1 MEEPEMKA
9 KRIPNKPFVELT
21 ADEIKYLRK
30 LPAVG
35 HAVYNYSSSQIEKAR
50 RHLNDNIY
58 KESRVNWAFAEKM
71 LLLYEIYV
79 RSPATNQSHV
89 YDQDKQDKNNEIENR
104 SRYGSGNLYNEL

>member
-1 MEEPEMKA
+1 MKT
-9 KRIPNKPFVELT
+9 KRIPNKPFVELN
-21 ADEIKYLRK
+21 AVEMEYLRR

-35 HAVYNYSSSQIEKAR
+35 CATYNYSSVEIEKAR

-79 RSPATNQSHV
+79 RSNPATNQSHI
-89 YDQDKQDKNNEIENR
+89 YDQDENNEIENR
-104 SRYGSGNLYNEL
+104 GRYISGNLYN

>member
-1 MEEPEMKA
+1 MKT

-30 LPAVG
+30 QPAVG
-35 HAVYNYSSSQIEKAR
+35 FATYNYSSAEIEKAR
-50 RHLNDNIY
+50 RHLNDTY
-58 KESRVNWAFAEKM
+58 TDCRVNWAFAEKM

-89 YDQDKQDKNNEIENR
+89 YDQDENNEIENR
-104 SRYGSGNLYNEL
+104 GRYGSGNRYNEWRRLD